1 LAVRKTERA
10 ARPSLTWA
18 LCFKR
23 IYVINPLE
31 SPRGESQMRII
42 AFVTNER
49 EISKI
54 ATSLGIPKATGPPP
68 IPRAP
73 QQELFDE
80 IPRDDF
86 T

>member
-1 LAVRKTERA
+1 
-10 ARPSLTWA
+10 
-18 LCFKR
+18 
-23 IYVINPLE
+23 
-31 SPRGESQMRII
+31 MRII

-49 EISKI
+49 DVSKI
-54 ATSLGIPKATGPPP
+54 ADSLGIPHSTAPPP

-86 T
+86 I